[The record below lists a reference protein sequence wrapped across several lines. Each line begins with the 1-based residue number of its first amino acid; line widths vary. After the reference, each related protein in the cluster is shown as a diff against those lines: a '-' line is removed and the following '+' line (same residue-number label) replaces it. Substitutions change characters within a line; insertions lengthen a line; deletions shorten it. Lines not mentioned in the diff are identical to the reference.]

1 MDIVPNINKD
11 NLSKERIEFLKKQDV
26 EYKYIGSI
34 KINQVLLCFLIIELL
49 K

>member
-26 EYKYIGSI
+26 IVAK
-34 KINQVLLCFLIIELL
+34 KTNM
-49 K
+49 

>member
-11 NLSKERIEFLKKQDV
+11 NLSKEQIEFLKKQDV

-34 KINQVLLCFLIIELL
+34 K

>member
-11 NLSKERIEFLKKQDV
+11 NLSKEQIEFLKKQDV

-34 KINQVLLCFLIIELL
+34 CE
-49 K
+49 